1 MASKTIANQMRV
13 RFDTYLHNTLNGIL
27 WSGAEEAAAQ
37 LGGMAK
43 DILKKLYPDRK
54 TLMEEVKSMMAE
66 ELDSLVKAVVYRL
79 LGVKFSSWGDGQLE
93 FKNDDEALEVLLGR
107 FKVDVDAVLK
117 KTDVAKLMRNVM
129 TEELQRYMSS
139 EDFLEAAR
147 NIAGEMIQGQVFA
160 VMDQEAKK
168 IKLDEL
174 EVGEL
179 GAASPKVPSKRGRR

>member
-1 MASKTIANQMRV
+1 MASKTITNQMKIK
-13 RFDTYLHNTLNGIL
+13 FDTYLHNTLNQIL

-43 DILKKLYPDRK
+43 GILKQLYPDRK
-54 TLMEEVKSMMAE
+54 TLMEEVKSMMQE

-107 FKVDVDAVLK
+107 FKVDVDTVLK
-117 KTDVAKLMRNVM
+117 KTDMAKVMRTVM
-129 TEELQRYMSS
+129 TEELQRYLAS

-147 NIAGEMIQGQVFA
+147 NIAGEMIQGQVHK
-160 VMDQEAKK
+160 VMDQKASK
-168 IKLDEL
+168 IDLAEL

-179 GAASPKVPSKRGRR
+179 GTAAPKASVKKARR